1 MTQRSLIDC
10 TRSISLS
17 LLEIAKAF
25 KVKQKGL
32 FQLQKIVSDLAP
44 LKIPEQIT
52 RVVIFMLFCLEGIK
66 EIQRMRKKKS
76 CITGDTRASRNSEI
90 QAKYYIDCKSN

>member
-25 KVKQKGL
+25 KVKQNEL
-32 FQLQKIVSDLAP
+32 FQLQKIVSDLKP

-52 RVVIFMLFCLEGIK
+52 RVVYLHVILFG
-66 EIQRMRKKKS
+66 RH
-76 CITGDTRASRNSEI
+76 
-90 QAKYYIDCKSN
+90 